1 LRFYPIPGFSAT
13 GFPSGFEKSDIVPQ
27 VVLFSRTQRSVYR
40 QNQTFLKKRESGV

>member
-1 LRFYPIPGFSAT
+1 
-13 GFPSGFEKSDIVPQ
+13 